1 METSIS
7 HKINITAQKAAYD
20 TYVKKLLSE
29 KIILAHILASVVTE
43 FNGMT
48 PEEIIPLIE
57 GQPDIENVSII
68 PGETSMPSIIGDN
81 TEDIVPNEGKVT
93 FDIRFSV
100 RIPGQ
105 NGIVKIIIDIE
116 AQKRFYPGYDLVTR
130 GIFYAARLL
139 SSQLG
144 TEFTLSAYINIKKV
158 YSIWI
163 CIDFPKYAVNTVTRY
178 HITQEN
184 LVGCFPKDKA
194 RYDLLETIMICLSND
209 IAPKT
214 ESLHIHR
221 LLGILLSPELKVNDK
236 KTALSEEFNIP
247 MTIEMERMVADMC
260 NLSDLI
266 VEKSWQKGIE
276 QGIEQGHGQGIKIM
290 GQLSIKLAKDGRIDD
305 ISLAMSDKSYMQMLL
320 KEYGIDG
327 YDVL

>member
-139 SSQLG
+139 SSQSG
-144 TEFTLSAYINIKKV
+144 TEFTLSAYNNIKKV

-163 CIDFPKYAVNTVTRY
+163 CIDCPKYAVNTVTRY

>member
-144 TEFTLSAYINIKKV
+144 TEFTLSAYNNIKKV

-163 CIDFPKYAVNTVTRY
+163 CIDCPKYAVNTVTKY

-247 MTIEMERMVADMC
+247 MTIEIERMVADMC

>member
-48 PEEIIPLIE
+48 PEDIIPLIE

-144 TEFTLSAYINIKKV
+144 TEFTLSAYNNIKKV

-163 CIDFPKYAVNTVTRY
+163 CIDCPKYAVNTVTRY

-327 YDVL
+327 YDAL

>member
-48 PEEIIPLIE
+48 PEDIIPLIE

-105 NGIVKIIIDIE
+105 NGTVKIIIDIE

-144 TEFTLSAYINIKKV
+144 TEFTLSAYNNIKKV

-163 CIDFPKYAVNTVTRY
+163 CIDCPKYAVNTVTRY

-184 LVGCFPKDKA
+184 LVGCFPKDKS

>member
-48 PEEIIPLIE
+48 PEEIIPFIE
-57 GQPDIENVSII
+57 GQPDIENISVI
-68 PGETSMPSIIGDN
+68 PGETNMPSITGDN

-105 NGIVKIIIDIE
+105 NGTIKIIIDIE
-116 AQKRFYPGYDLVTR
+116 AQKKFYPGYDLVTR

-144 TEFTLSAYINIKKV
+144 TEFTLSAYNNIKKV

-163 CIDFPKYAVNTVTRY
+163 CIDCPKYAVNTITRY

-327 YDVL
+327 YDAL

>member
-48 PEEIIPLIE
+48 PEDIIPLIE

-105 NGIVKIIIDIE
+105 NGTVKIIIDIE

-144 TEFTLSAYINIKKV
+144 TEFTLSAYNNIKKV

-163 CIDFPKYAVNTVTRY
+163 CIDCPKYAVNTVTRY

-327 YDVL
+327 YDAL

>member
-81 TEDIVPNEGKVT
+81 TEEIVPNEGKVT

-144 TEFTLSAYINIKKV
+144 TEFTLSAYNNIKKV

-184 LVGCFPKDKA
+184 LVGCSQKIKQD
-194 RYDLLETIMICLSND
+194 MIY
-209 IAPKT
+209 
-214 ESLHIHR
+214 
-221 LLGILLSPELKVNDK
+221 
-236 KTALSEEFNIP
+236 
-247 MTIEMERMVADMC
+247 
-260 NLSDLI
+260 
-266 VEKSWQKGIE
+266 W
-276 QGIEQGHGQGIKIM
+276 
-290 GQLSIKLAKDGRIDD
+290 KL
-305 ISLAMSDKSYMQMLL
+305 
-320 KEYGIDG
+320 
-327 YDVL
+327 

>member
-48 PEEIIPLIE
+48 PEDIIPLIE

-144 TEFTLSAYINIKKV
+144 TEFTLSAYNNIKKV

-163 CIDFPKYAVNTVTRY
+163 CIDCPKYAVNTVTRY

-305 ISLAMSDKSYMQMLL
+305 ISIAMSDKSYMQMLL

>member
-144 TEFTLSAYINIKKV
+144 TEFTLSAYNNIKKV

-163 CIDFPKYAVNTVTRY
+163 CIDCPKYAVNTVTRY

>member
-144 TEFTLSAYINIKKV
+144 TEFTLSAYNNIKKV

-163 CIDFPKYAVNTVTRY
+163 CIDCPKYAVNTVTKY

>member
-48 PEEIIPLIE
+48 PKDIIPLIE

-105 NGIVKIIIDIE
+105 NGTVKIIIDIE

-144 TEFTLSAYINIKKV
+144 TEFTLSAYNNIKKV

-163 CIDFPKYAVNTVTRY
+163 CIDCPKYAVNTVTRY

-236 KTALSEEFNIP
+236 KTTLSEEFNIP

>member
-43 FNGMT
+43 FSGMT

-57 GQPDIENVSII
+57 GQPDIENISVI
-68 PGETSMPSIIGDN
+68 PGETNMPSIIGNN
-81 TEDIVPNEGKVT
+81 TEDIVPNEGKVS

-105 NGIVKIIIDIE
+105 NGTVKIIIDIE
-116 AQKRFYPGYDLVTR
+116 AQKKFYPGYDLVTR

-144 TEFTLSAYINIKKV
+144 TEFTLSAYNNIKKV

-163 CIDFPKYAVNTVTRY
+163 CIDCPKYAVNTITRY

-184 LVGCFPKDKA
+184 LAGCFPKDKA
-194 RYDLLETIMICLSND
+194 RYDLLETIMICLSDD

-221 LLGILLSPELKVNDK
+221 LLGILLSPALKVNDK

-290 GQLSIKLAKDGRIDD
+290 GQLSIKLAEDGRIND

>member
-81 TEDIVPNEGKVT
+81 TEDIVPNDGKVT

-144 TEFTLSAYINIKKV
+144 TEFTLSAYNNIKKV

-163 CIDFPKYAVNTVTRY
+163 CIDCPKYAVNTVTRY

>member
-29 KIILAHILASVVTE
+29 KIILVHILASVVTE

-144 TEFTLSAYINIKKV
+144 TEFTLSAYNNIKKV

-163 CIDFPKYAVNTVTRY
+163 CIDCPKYAVNTVTRY